1 MSVGLSEFEL
11 KNIILRE
18 LSLNFD
24 EKLSAENIATAVAAA
39 ISKNNE
45 SIALELENLRQ
56 ELNK

>member
-1 MSVGLSEFEL
+1 MSTGLSAFEV
-11 KNIILRE
+11 KNLIFRE

-45 SIALELENLRQ
+45 SIALEFEKLRQ